1 MSPLASAASG
11 SAGGGISTLL
21 LLALP
26 LLLLAYLFWSQRR
39 RQQQVAAMQAEL
51 KAGDEVMTST
61 GLYGRI
67 VTMDEK
73 IIRLEIAP
81 DVVVTWDRRAIVRS
95 PLASAPPA
103 ADDTT
108 E

>member
-1 MSPLASAASG
+1 MSPLASATSAS
-11 SAGGGISTLL
+11 GGGISTLL

-39 RQQQVAAMQAEL
+39 RQRQVASMQAEL
-51 KAGDEVMTST
+51 QAGDEVMTST

-73 IIRLEIAP
+73 IVRLEIAP
-81 DVVVTWDRRAIVRS
+81 DVTVIWDRRAIVRS
-95 PLASAPPA
+95 PMAAKPA
-103 ADDTT
+103 TDDPT